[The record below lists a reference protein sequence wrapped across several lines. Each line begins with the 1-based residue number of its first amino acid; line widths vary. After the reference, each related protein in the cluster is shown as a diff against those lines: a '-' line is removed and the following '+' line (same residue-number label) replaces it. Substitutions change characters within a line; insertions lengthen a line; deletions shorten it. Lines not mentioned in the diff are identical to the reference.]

1 MERSVAS
8 ATFVWQ
14 VSLPIQRLLFLV
26 DILKVLSSG
35 AERDGSEV
43 KRLADLVERT
53 QFHSQHP
60 CCGSQALVTPVTGD
74 SMFNSDFLEHVV
86 GTHTCT

>member
-14 VSLPIQRLLFLV
+14 ISLPIQCLLFLV
-26 DILKVLSSG
+26 DILKVLSSR

-53 QFHSQHP
+53 QFHS
-60 CCGSQALVTPVTGD
+60 
-74 SMFNSDFLEHVV
+74 
-86 GTHTCT
+86 